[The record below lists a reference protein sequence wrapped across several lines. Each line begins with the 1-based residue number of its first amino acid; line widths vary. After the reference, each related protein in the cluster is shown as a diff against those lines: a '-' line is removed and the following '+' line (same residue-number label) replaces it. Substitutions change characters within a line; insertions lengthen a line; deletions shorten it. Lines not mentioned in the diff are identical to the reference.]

1 MTSKKKTPRIS
12 ETEWEIMRILWRK
25 HPIPASEV
33 FAQLAAKDSSWH
45 PKTVKTLLARLIRK
59 GALRFTMQGRSYLYQ
74 PRVGEDDC
82 IAMASTS
89 FLDRVFGIGSHRVHS
104 TLFRQRRPIK
114 AVALVSVGI
123 VRKVRG
129 SVFEGHS

>member
-1 MTSKKKTPRIS
+1 MANKKKSPRIS

-45 PKTVKTLLARLIRK
+45 PKTVKTLLARLTRK
-59 GALRFTMQGRSYLYQ
+59 GALSFTVQGRSYLYQ
-74 PRVGEDDC
+74 PQVGEDDY

-89 FLDRVFGIGSHRVHS
+89 FLDRVFDGALQPMLAHFVES
-104 TLFRQRRPIK
+104 RR
-114 AVALVSVGI
+114 LT
-123 VRKVRG
+123 RKDLNELEKLLDRESSKG
-129 SVFEGHS
+129 GKR